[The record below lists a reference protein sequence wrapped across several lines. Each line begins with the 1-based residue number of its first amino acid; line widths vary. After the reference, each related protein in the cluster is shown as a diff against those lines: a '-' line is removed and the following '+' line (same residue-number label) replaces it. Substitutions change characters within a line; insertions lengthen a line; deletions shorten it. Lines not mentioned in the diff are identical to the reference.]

1 LIDKGTP
8 NVLRKINVEDLVE
21 GVTMPEMPYAKG
33 RIRKGVDVANGLTR
47 RVPTQ
52 VSSLLI
58 GGDGT
63 ACTRIAKID
72 RNPKI
77 HHMAAPRN
85 APQVVEELSRRQAP
99 PRTAA

>member
-47 RVPTQ
+47 R
-52 VSSLLI
+52 
-58 GGDGT
+58 GT
-63 ACTRIAKID
+63 DTGKQPPD
-72 RNPKI
+72 W
-77 HHMAAPRN
+77 
-85 APQVVEELSRRQAP
+85 RRWYGLY
-99 PRTAA
+99 